1 MAKTKVKTKQKRTQ
15 TLPRTAHVTLDQWKI
30 MLNTFAET
38 RSIEQSAQ
46 AAGVSITTATRYIY
60 SGTETQM
67 SIREIVDQR
76 TKDAFAKADDEL
88 GEALLKV
95 AKNARI
101 TQITALQTVLV
112 TLNKARVKLK
122 GETDADG
129 NVHTSAMQYKTL
141 VESASKVLRITE
153 DIAVLLSSLQSIDTV
168 GNAASVTQTLQTR
181 SILELQSATVAL
193 LQESDITPGSEQE
206 AKYVNTLKKLVAPT
220 QVVDKSSTDSSNS
233 NTH

>member
-1 MAKTKVKTKQKRTQ
+1 MLQVKKKKRSQ
-15 TLPRTAHVTLDQWKI
+15 TLPHTARVTLDQWKS

-38 RSIEQSAQ
+38 RSVEQAAQ

-60 SGTETQM
+60 TGTESHM
-67 SIREIVDQR
+67 SIREIVDQK

-129 NVHTSAMQYKTL
+129 NVHTSALQYKTL

-153 DIAVLLSSLQSIDTV
+153 DIAVLLSSLQTV
-168 GNAASVTQTLQTR
+168 DAAQPMQAAQTIQTR

-193 LQESDITPGSEQE
+193 LQESKIEPGSDQE
-206 AKYVNTLKKLVAPT
+206 AAYVNTLKKLVAPT
-220 QVVDKSSTDSSNS
+220 QDITQRTRGDVTKP
-233 NTH
+233 H